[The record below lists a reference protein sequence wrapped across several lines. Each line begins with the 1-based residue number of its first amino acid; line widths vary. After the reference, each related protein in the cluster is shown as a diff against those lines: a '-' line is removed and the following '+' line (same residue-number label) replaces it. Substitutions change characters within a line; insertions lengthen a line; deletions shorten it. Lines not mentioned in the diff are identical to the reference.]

1 MNGYPAWLPP
11 ASPQHRLPAKVR
23 IVTDSASDILPSH
36 ARAIGVL
43 VVPNLI
49 GLDGRLLR
57 DGIDITAAQFY
68 AHLPYARS
76 APYTEPASPPDFY
89 NAYRAAFQ
97 QGATAIVSIHVSSR
111 FSQVVR
117 HAVAARDRLA
127 PAPID
132 VIDSLQ
138 LGIGMWPAVIDAAR
152 LARLGASVQDVHAHV
167 ISLLAR
173 TYAYVM
179 VESLEPL
186 RRSGRIGRIQ
196 GVVGALLDAH
206 PILAM
211 DHGEARLV
219 ETVRS
224 RRRAVIRLRE
234 VVREL
239 VQTAGTIETLLV
251 CGTTIESIAEMETLL
266 AEQYAGI
273 IQKTWLGPSIG
284 ANLGP
289 AIAVAAVVRG

>member
-1 MNGYPAWLPP
+1 V
-11 ASPQHRLPAKVR
+11 SAKVR

-43 VVPNLI
+43 VVPNRI
-49 GLDGRLLR
+49 VLDGYVLR

-68 AHLPYARS
+68 ARLPHARS
-76 APYTEPASPPDFY
+76 APYTEPATPADIY

-97 QGATAIVSIHVSSR
+97 QGASAIVSIHVSSR

-117 HAVAARDRLA
+117 HAVTVRDYLA

-138 LGIGMWPAVIDAAR
+138 LGIGMWPAVIAASR
-152 LARLGASVQDVHAHV
+152 LAHLGASAQEVHARV
-167 ISLLAR
+167 LSLLAR

-186 RRSGRIGRIQ
+186 RRSGRIGRVQ
-196 GVVGALLDAH
+196 GLVGTIIDAH
-206 PILAM
+206 PILTL

-219 ETVRS
+219 ETVRT
-224 RRRAVIRLRE
+224 RRRAVLRLCDL
-234 VVREL
+234 VREL
-239 VQTAGTIETLLV
+239 VQTSGDIETLLV
-251 CGTTIESIAEMETLL
+251 CGTSIESIAEMETLL

-273 IQKTWLGPSIG
+273 IQKTWLGPAIG

-289 AIAVAAVVRG
+289 AIAVAIVIRG